1 VSARWRTA
9 ALGHWPGLTDDEK
22 KPVLDTFR
30 AWLDNNG
37 SVPDT
42 GAAPF
47 CHPNTVRYR
56 LRRIEDGH

>member
-1 VSARWRTA
+1 
-9 ALGHWPGLTDDEK
+9 LGHWPGLTDDEK